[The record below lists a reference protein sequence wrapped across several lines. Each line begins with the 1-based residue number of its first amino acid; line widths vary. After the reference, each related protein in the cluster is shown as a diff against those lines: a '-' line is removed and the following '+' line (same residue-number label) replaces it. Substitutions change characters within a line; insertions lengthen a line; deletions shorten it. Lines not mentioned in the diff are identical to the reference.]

1 MTSFSFAHV
10 SHQYSEFPAVE
21 DLSINVQSGETL
33 CLLGPSGSG
42 KTTSLRLLAG
52 IDAPTKGE
60 IYINETLVSS
70 PDYLLPLERRGIGFL
85 FQDYALFPHLT
96 VMDNVTFGLAN
107 PKSQAAKQKAI
118 NMLSAAGVLDYADK
132 YPDQLSGG
140 EQQRVALARAL
151 APEPSLMLLDEPFS
165 SLDIGLRESMRVLT
179 LKLLK
184 QVQST
189 NVIVTHDPE
198 DALFLADRI
207 AVMHE
212 GRMIQCDSAETI
224 YHHPKSLNVAI
235 ALGSINSC
243 KYNEIEDISK
253 GIEGVSDTQII
264 AVRPNAIRVSPASKQ
279 KHIAL
284 SAKLTQTRLIGHVYH
299 SLLEL
304 SPLHT
309 WEILTNEAISPEQN
323 EFYIAQ
329 NDLMIFDN

>member
-10 SHQYSEFPAVE
+10 SHQYSAFPAVE
-21 DLSINVQSGETL
+21 DLTINVQSGETL

-52 IDAPTKGE
+52 IDTPSKGE

-70 PDYLLPLERRGIGFL
+70 PDYVLPLEKRGIGFL
-85 FQDYALFPHLT
+85 FQDYALFPHLS

-118 NMLSAAGVLDYADK
+118 QMLSAAGVLDYADK

-198 DALFLADRI
+198 DAVFLADRI

-212 GRMIQCDSAETI
+212 GRMIQCDTAEII
-224 YHHPKSLNVAI
+224 YNHPKSLNVAI
-235 ALGSINSC
+235 ALGALNSC
-243 KYNEIEDISK
+243 NYKNIKNNFK
-253 GIEGVSDTQII
+253 GIENASDDQII
-264 AVRPNAIRVSPASKQ
+264 AVRPGSIRVKPPAKQ
-279 KHIAL
+279 KHVAF
-284 SAKLTQTRLIGHVYH
+284 SASMTQTRLIGHVYH

-304 SPLHT
+304 NPLHT
-309 WEILTNEAISPEQN
+309 WEILTNEALSPEHN

-329 NDLMIFDN
+329 NDVMIFDN